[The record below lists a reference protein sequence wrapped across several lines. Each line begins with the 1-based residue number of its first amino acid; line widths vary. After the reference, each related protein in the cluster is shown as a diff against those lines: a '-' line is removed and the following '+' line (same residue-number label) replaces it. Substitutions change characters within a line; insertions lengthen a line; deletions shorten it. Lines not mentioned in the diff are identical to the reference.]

1 LHARNT
7 IKPAKKKAYA
17 FGSGVKERTASFTQ
31 KYRFGFNNQEQ
42 ETELGEYYSFEYADN
57 CRVLK
62 KPLQCRA
69 STTFYPIVNWVNRRD
84 RVHDARLGRFLS
96 VDPLAQKFAFATP
109 FNFAKNKPIQFI
121 DFLGC
126 AEADPAKPGAQGV
139 VQSGWGL
146 WTFCQQYGIKG
157 SNFIEQA
164 DALIQANRVSF
175 PGYPADGSLEE
186 KQEFINSN
194 KCSIYPNQAL
204 YLPKG
209 TKVNTYI
216 DAVPGVQDASIA
228 GGYYKEN
235 GLNAQLGKA
244 PIVYGKPLYIPNTPN
259 NLTSLS
265 NKSSEPLG
273 EFGFTKPEPSNA
285 AQSGGGSESSGWGLS
300 LYSGV
305 PIISSPWVE
314 KGAAF
319 TPGPFIVTSPGID
332 PNKNTSH
339 RDLIRHE
346 VGHVATF
353 IAMGASFQK
362 YLSTIAIPSAINYQT
377 GWGGEHH
384 SFYTEKI
391 ANTYSEWLYG
401 PFNEPT
407 LYPSYNPK
415 KP

>member
-1 LHARNT
+1 MPYRRT
-7 IKPAKKKAYA
+7 IAPTPKYAYA
-17 FGSGVKERTASFTQ
+17 FGSGIKERTASFTK

-42 ETELGEYYSFEYADN
+42 ETELGEYYGFEY
-57 CRVLK
+57 
-62 KPLQCRA
+62 
-69 STTFYPIVNWVNRRD
+69 

-175 PGYPADGSLEE
+175 PGYPADGSLKE

-216 DAVPGVQDASIA
+216 DAVPGVQYASIA

-244 PIVYGKPLYIPNTPN
+244 PIVYGKQLYIPNTPN

-273 EFGFTKPEPSNA
+273 EFGFTKSEPSSA
-285 AQSGGGSESSGWGLS
+285 AQSGGGDWMNKTQTGLGAFDLAHGAKEELINYAAKSSPAINEMQYVKAMKVASKGLFGAQAVISGVQVYNAWDSNNSNKWGVTGKAGLDVTIGYISLVGGPVGWGVGAV
-300 LYSGV
+300 YFIGDAAGWWGNWGQAA
-305 PIISSPWVE
+305 PSPLD
-314 KGAAF
+314 
-319 TPGPFIVTSPGID
+319 I
-332 PNKNTSH
+332 NK
-339 RDLIRHE
+339 R
-346 VGHVATF
+346 
-353 IAMGASFQK
+353 
-362 YLSTIAIPSAINYQT
+362 
-377 GWGGEHH
+377 
-384 SFYTEKI
+384 
-391 ANTYSEWLYG
+391 
-401 PFNEPT
+401 
-407 LYPSYNPK
+407 
-415 KP
+415 